1 MATPR
6 KKRNMSGYD
15 AAVRALAGRH
25 QDIVNLRNFIQPP
38 TLGTYS
44 PVDEVLEQL
53 RLDHIKMREALL
65 PSPIDFVAPFK
76 DIFLATDHFR
86 NVLAE
91 TSVSKVAGGMVHESW
106 RKQMGSLINHSA
118 QLDAAAKLS
127 GGENFL
133 YLAATEK
140 VFTKIDFDFLK
151 ERFDFPP
158 PTIAAVERSLFD
170 TTASYRALMESVPDL
185 SGLVQMPSFV
195 LPGATYNLYTAGHA
209 LKALELADEDLDEE
223 LDEDA
228 EIEEAL
234 AFVYVEYVDNL
245 DIVELLEFVHPDLVT
260 LYLGAKEALY
270 SNNPDRIRHALA
282 SLRELWN
289 HVVRKIA
296 PQEQALDWIAE
307 HGKEGDLDCNNRPTR
322 RGKIKYI
329 SRNINSP
336 PMVDFVDQ
344 SATMSTRLH
353 KLYGRVHELEPGFSD
368 DQLYPILW
376 RTESELSYLI
386 RIWLTT
392 AQS

>member
-6 KKRNMSGYD
+6 KKQNLGDNSAAARAFASMKRDEANLKKLFLTPRLD
-15 AAVRALAGRH
+15 A
-25 QDIVNLRNFIQPP
+25 FIQA
-38 TLGTYS
+38 
-44 PVDEVLEQL
+44 DKIIDRL

-65 PSPIDFVAPFK
+65 PPPIDSVAPFK
-76 DIFLATDHFR
+76 DIFMATDHFH

-91 TSVSKVAGGMVHESW
+91 TSVSKVAGDMVHESW
-106 RKQMGSLINHSA
+106 RERMRSLTNSSA

-127 GGENFL
+127 LGENFL
-133 YLAATEK
+133 HLAATEK
-140 VFTKIDFDFLK
+140 VFAKIDFDFLK
-151 ERFDFPP
+151 EGFDFTP

-170 TTASYRALMESVPDL
+170 TTASYRALMESIQDL

-209 LKALELADEDLDEE
+209 LKALDLVDEDE
-223 LDEDA
+223 
-228 EIEEAL
+228 EIEEEL
-234 AFVYVEYVDNL
+234 AFVSEEYIGNL

-270 SNNPDRIRHALA
+270 GNNPDRKRHVLS

-289 HVVRKIA
+289 NVVREIA
-296 PQEQALDWIAE
+296 PNEQVSEWVAE
-307 HGKEGDLDCNNRPTR
+307 HGKKGDLDCNNRPTR
-322 RGKIKYI
+322 RGKIKYL

-336 PMVDFVDQ
+336 PMVHFVDQ
-344 SATMSTRLH
+344 SAIMSTRLH
-353 KLYGRVHELEPGFSD
+353 DLYNRAHRLEPGLSD
-368 DQLYPILW
+368 DQLSSLLW
-376 RTESELSYLI
+376 RTEFELSYLI